1 MKILLGIIF
10 ILWIVEATFLIIY
23 TEGTRKFLEKLVFRM
38 NMKVLAILAF
48 IFGLILMVGAFYCRE
63 MFWLAFILGLLAVIK
78 GVYLLVAPLK
88 QVKGLF
94 EWWFHKASEET
105 IRLMGLI
112 AIILGSAILSYLV

>member
-1 MKILLGIIF
+1 MRVALCIVSILC
-10 ILWIVEATFLIIY
+10 IVERTFSIIY
-23 TEGTRKFLEKLVFRM
+23 TEGASKFLEKLVFRM
-38 NMKVLAILAF
+38 NMKMLAILPL

-88 QVKGLF
+88 QIKGLF